1 MVKRV
6 FGPAAVVVVT
16 AALLF
21 PSLASAKAGDKSF
34 TQTYPYASAL
44 CAKVAAGHTPPK
56 LKGSEAKVGQ
66 ACATL
71 QNAFGPL
78 QAAVQG
84 ANAQLQSGVASERAK
99 IKQACLQGAVRA
111 NCRAARRNGRLVIA
125 SLRRQHR
132 AAVRLYYTSIEA
144 NRRTFW
150 ATIRALRGGA
160 SITPDRPITP
170 QSS

>member
-1 MVKRV
+1 MVNRALGSCGV
-6 FGPAAVVVVT
+6 AAVT

-21 PSLASAKAGDKSF
+21 PGLAPAKAGDRSF
-34 TQTYPYASAL
+34 AQTYPYASAL
-44 CAKVAAGHTPPK
+44 CAKVAAGQTPTR
-56 LKGSEAKVGQ
+56 LKGSDAKVSQ

-78 QAAVQG
+78 QTAVQG
-84 ANAQLQSGVASERAK
+84 ANAQLQSGIQNERTT
-99 IKQACLQGAVRA
+99 IKQACQPGAVRA
-111 NCRAARRNGRLVIA
+111 KCRAARRNGRLVIA

-144 NRRTFW
+144 SRRTFW

-160 SITPDRPITP
+160 SITPDQPIAP